1 MSNKQDLSKVR
12 LTSLDGE
19 ITPQGM
25 QICIAFARAVKA
37 GNMLR
42 QQVLVSIVK
51 NRYRQPS
58 FLPMFNE
65 IRNDRRLCDDYAGG
79 GQ

>member
-1 MSNKQDLSKVR
+1 MSKPDLSKVR

-19 ITPQGM
+19 ITPQGI
-25 QICIAFARAVKA
+25 QLCIAFARALKA
-37 GNMLR
+37 GNVLR

-51 NRYRQPS
+51 NQYKQPS

-65 IRNDRRLCDDYAGG
+65 IKNDRRLCDDYAGEV
-79 GQ
+79 

>member
-1 MSNKQDLSKVR
+1 MSKPDLSKVR
-12 LTSLDGE
+12 LTSIDGE

-25 QICIAFARAVKA
+25 QLCIAFARAVNA
-37 GNMLR
+37 GNALR

-51 NRYRQPS
+51 NQYKQPS

-65 IRNDRRLCDDYAGG
+65 IRNDRRLRNDYAGEA
-79 GQ
+79 